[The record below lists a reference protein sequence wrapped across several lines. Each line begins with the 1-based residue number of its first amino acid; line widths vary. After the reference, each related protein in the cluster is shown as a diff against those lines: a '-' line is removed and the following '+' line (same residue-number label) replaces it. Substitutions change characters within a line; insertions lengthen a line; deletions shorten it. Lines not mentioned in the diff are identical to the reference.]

1 MVVVFNAGCTA
12 LKINAAVCIPHK
24 MKQQVQKCRTSV
36 IAPPPVLWSDITIQ
50 NGDASAEI
58 VCVLQFAKF
67 ELVAAMQWA
76 Y

>member
-1 MVVVFNAGCTA
+1 
-12 LKINAAVCIPHK
+12 